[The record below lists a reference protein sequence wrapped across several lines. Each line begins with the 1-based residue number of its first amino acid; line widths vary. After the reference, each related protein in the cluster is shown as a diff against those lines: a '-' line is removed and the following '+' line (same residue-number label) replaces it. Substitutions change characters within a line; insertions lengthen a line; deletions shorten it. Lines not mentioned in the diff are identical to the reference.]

1 MSGFGV
7 KNVLPRDIVTQE
19 IFSDKSEEIVDY
31 LNITNPQFCYANIDT
46 DMLAKRRH
54 LYMGD
59 FTPIEIKACMK
70 QHLIVTK
77 PNSELSDDAGDN
89 AEEEFEEKKYERYL
103 HYIFDFVEIPS
114 CVTLISG
121 RSIEPLYFVLF
132 KEKGIAEELLR
143 NGFDHVI
150 NIGDMFLRG
159 NFFKLVRYRK
169 CSMKQ
174 F

>member
-19 IFSDKSEEIVDY
+19 IFTDKSEEIVDY
-31 LNITNPQFCYANIDT
+31 LNIKNPQFCYANIDT
-46 DMLAKRRH
+46 DMFAKRRH

-59 FTPIEIKACMK
+59 FTPIEIKGCMK

-89 AEEEFEEKKYERYL
+89 AEEEFEEKKYEGYI
-103 HYIFDFVEIPS
+103 HHIFDFVEIPS

-121 RSIEPLYFVLF
+121 RSIEPLYLF
-132 KEKGIAEELLR
+132 YSKKKE
-143 NGFDHVI
+143 
-150 NIGDMFLRG
+150 
-159 NFFKLVRYRK
+159 
-169 CSMKQ
+169 S
-174 F
+174 